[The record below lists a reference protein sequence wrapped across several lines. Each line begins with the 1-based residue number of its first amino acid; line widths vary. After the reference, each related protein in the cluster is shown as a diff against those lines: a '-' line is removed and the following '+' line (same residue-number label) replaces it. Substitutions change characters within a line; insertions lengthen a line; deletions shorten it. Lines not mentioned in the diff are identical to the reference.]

1 MREDVELAALESADP
16 NTRPGLAD
24 LRRVV
29 ACNPA
34 CRELED
40 PDVMFPHPVWDPD
53 GVIEA
58 QNVCARCAVRQA
70 CLELAQRRGER
81 HGVWGGRLFT
91 DPELPAALEELEAAS

>member
-1 MREDVELAALESADP
+1 MTD
-16 NTRPGLAD
+16 LAD

-29 ACNPA
+29 ARNPA
-34 CRELED
+34 CRELDD
-40 PDVMFPHPVWDPD
+40 PDVMFPQPVWDPA

-58 QNVCARCAVRQA
+58 QGVCARCTVRLA

-91 DPELPAALEELEAAS
+91 ELPAALEELEAAS